1 MNKVIVTGGAGF
13 IGSHTARG
21 LLDAGYEVHIIDDL
35 SDGKRERVPEKATL
49 HVADIREAC
58 ITDILRGAQAVFH
71 LAALPRVP
79 YSVEYPKESNEVNVT
94 GTLAV
99 LVAAR
104 DAGVKKV
111 IFSSSSAVYGTQ
123 EIVPLVETM
132 PVYPDNPY
140 GLHKSVSE
148 QYMRLFTELY
158 GMQTVCLRYFNVYG
172 PGMDPHGGYAL
183 AIPRFLLLHAKGEP
197 LTITGDGAQ
206 TRDFIHV
213 HDVVRAQIRAYECD
227 AVGKGEVINIG
238 SGRSISMNELAALI
252 GGECTYVPARPEA
265 RHMLAD
271 ITRAKEVLGWE
282 PLFNLEEGIEALR
295 KEYTP

>member
-1 MNKVIVTGGAGF
+1 MSKVVVTGGAGF
-13 IGSHTARG
+13 IGSHTTRG
-21 LLDAGYEVHIIDDL
+21 LLDAGYEVHVIDDL
-35 SDGKRERVPEKATL
+35 SDGKQERVPEGAVL
-49 HVADIREAC
+49 HVADIRDPS
-58 ITDILRGAQAVFH
+58 IIDICKGATALFH

-104 DAGVKKV
+104 DAGIKKV
-111 IFSSSSAVYGTQ
+111 IFSSSSAVYGNQ
-123 EIVPLVETM
+123 ESLPLVETL

-158 GMQTVCLRYFNVYG
+158 GVQTVCLRYFNVYG
-172 PGMDPHGGYAL
+172 PGMDPEGGYAL

-197 LTITGDGAQ
+197 LTITGDGTQ

-213 HDVVRAQIRAYECD
+213 QDVVRAQIRACECE

-252 GGECTYVPARPEA
+252 GGECTYIPARPEA

-271 ITRAKEVLGWE
+271 ITRAKELLGWE
-282 PLFNLEEGIEALR
+282 PQLRLEDSIEALR
-295 KEYTP
+295 REYTP